1 VALDMLLGTNDLNN
15 KPVLLSE
22 KDRMSHIHII
32 GTTGAGKSKLMESMI
47 RQDIDAGRGLCLIDP
62 HGSDLYHGTLA
73 YITRKRLK
81 NRVIIIDPND
91 EEWAV
96 GLNYLEYDPEVRSS
110 TSHASEV
117 MKGIAKVFGGEDT
130 DTLPRLQRWERNAL
144 IPLIEKR
151 LTLVELSGFVDPER
165 SFLRK
170 IVLEEFNRYEV
181 LDEWERFDN
190 APKRDRETYIES
202 ILNRANKFA
211 VSDVRRIF
219 GQMTS
224 TVNFRKAM
232 DEGKIILCNLACG
245 KLSQEEQKMLGIVIV
260 DKITQA
266 GKSRSNIPEER
277 RRPFFFY
284 LDEFQN
290 FVSDDIA
297 RALQELRKF
306 KVFFTLAHQELEQL
320 MDDSK
325 KVYSAVLA
333 EPEIKISFRLSR
345 EDAEIM
351 AREMFTGK
359 IRGDQIKNMLKQTK
373 FRPILDF
380 IDIETF
386 SESWSETDSESSSDG
401 ETSIPI
407 QEPVILDEDSKLAS
421 IQSVSVSS
429 RSSSSG
435 GGYSTSRVPLY
446 RYEEFKETSSIQYY
460 SVEEMLEKFISWIKN
475 QDNRFCQVKIK
486 RKSPVPVLTPFVES
500 LPVREK
506 DVLAIKQES
515 YSRYAL
521 PVHEVDKML
530 DERRADFLDQAV
542 QMGYVEAKKETKN
555 LTPENMRHK

>member
-1 VALDMLLGTNDLNN
+1 
-15 KPVLLSE
+15 
-22 KDRMSHIHII
+22 
-32 GTTGAGKSKLMESMI
+32 
-47 RQDIDAGRGLCLIDP
+47 
-62 HGSDLYHGTLA
+62 
-73 YITRKRLK
+73 
-81 NRVIIIDPND
+81 
-91 EEWAV
+91 
-96 GLNYLEYDPEVRSS
+96 
-110 TSHASEV
+110 

-380 IDIETF
+380 RKA
-386 SESWSETDSESSSDG
+386 G
-401 ETSIPI
+401 AK
-407 QEPVILDEDSKLAS
+407 QILKAQAMVKLQFQSKSLLYWTK
-421 IQSVSVSS
+421 IQSLPPYNQFPCLPEAHQAAVDTLHQEFRFIGMKSS
-429 RSSSSG
+429 RKRPA
-435 GGYSTSRVPLY
+435 YSITQL
-446 RYEEFKETSSIQYY
+446 
-460 SVEEMLEKFISWIKN
+460 
-475 QDNRFCQVKIK
+475 
-486 RKSPVPVLTPFVES
+486 RKC
-500 LPVREK
+500 
-506 DVLAIKQES
+506 
-515 YSRYAL
+515 
-521 PVHEVDKML
+521 
-530 DERRADFLDQAV
+530 
-542 QMGYVEAKKETKN
+542 
-555 LTPENMRHK
+555 